1 MKKSLVAVSIC
12 VSALLMSCGQ
22 NSAEYKKLKAENDS
36 LRIENTKTNSE
47 MEDILGILNDVEA
60 DIQSIRDAENIL
72 TIQQQSGDMN
82 RSTREQIKDN
92 MQIIS
97 ETLKKNKQQ
106 IAELQEKLRK
116 SGIQSTALKK
126 TIDRLSAELDQ
137 KATMIV
143 ALQEDLAKK
152 NVRIQELDEMVTSL
166 NKDVEGL
173 STENATQAKKLKE
186 QDKMLYTAYYCFGTS
201 KELKDQKI
209 LSGGGLFAKSKVLQ
223 GGFNKDYFIA
233 IDTREVHEIPLF
245 AKKAKIKSNNP
256 EGSYEFVK
264 DDDGNVTL
272 VITDQKAFWSLG
284 KYLVIEVG

>member
-22 NSAEYKKLKAENDS
+22 NSAEYKNLKAENDS

-116 SGIQSTALKK
+116 SGI
-126 TIDRLSAELDQ
+126 
-137 KATMIV
+137 
-143 ALQEDLAKK
+143 
-152 NVRIQELDEMVTSL
+152 
-166 NKDVEGL
+166 
-173 STENATQAKKLKE
+173 
-186 QDKMLYTAYYCFGTS
+186 
-201 KELKDQKI
+201 
-209 LSGGGLFAKSKVLQ
+209 
-223 GGFNKDYFIA
+223 
-233 IDTREVHEIPLF
+233 
-245 AKKAKIKSNNP
+245 
-256 EGSYEFVK
+256 
-264 DDDGNVTL
+264 
-272 VITDQKAFWSLG
+272 
-284 KYLVIEVG
+284 

>member
-166 NKDVEGL
+166 NEDVEGL

-223 GGFNKDYFIA
+223 GGFNKDY
-233 IDTREVHEIPLF
+233 
-245 AKKAKIKSNNP
+245 
-256 EGSYEFVK
+256 
-264 DDDGNVTL
+264 
-272 VITDQKAFWSLG
+272 
-284 KYLVIEVG
+284 